1 MTYGDHLSMMPRT
14 REQFNLYCVNLGYTA
29 KDPHIGELWDRHSDL
44 TRNYPVYVSTKHF
57 DPVDI
62 MDNGKLQPDG
72 ISKSSRDHM
81 PIIGDK
87 RKWKNVMIPS
97 ATLAIVQADS
107 RCFKGGTSSKTPSSR
122 FSRTTSSSRSSD
134 GMRPNIPEND
144 TPSQEAIERLVVQ
157 EDKEPKERKENPSRR
172 TYKNSSKPKP
182 YAIVADPYNVV
193 TGLLAINEH
202 SRMCCTTELLH
213 TSRDDVRYHGLCG
226 EIVVRCSKGKAC
238 THWHQGKYIFHSQTP
253 VSIASIAESHEL
265 DDSLRLKWI
274 KFMPKKEYK
283 ANILHAVGESV
294 TTAMPAETER
304 FLTVLGAKTRSATVR
319 REYRKHIVIPIL
331 DRMQVEEEVRI
342 YDKYAHQEGNA
353 FTYDACHSSVR
364 MAVLYKGS

>member
-1 MTYGDHLSMMPRT
+1 MSYGDHVRLMPRT
-14 REQFNLYCVNLGYTA
+14 REQFKLYCVNLGYTA
-29 KDPHIGELWDRHSDL
+29 KDPHIGELWDHHTDP
-44 TRNYPVYVSTKHF
+44 TRKRALYVSTKHF

-62 MDNGKLQPDG
+62 MDNGKLRVDG
-72 ISKSSRDHM
+72 ISQSSRDHM

-97 ATLAIVQADS
+97 ATLAIVQADP
-107 RCFKGGTSSKTPSSR
+107 RCFKGRTGSKTPSSR
-122 FSRTTSSSRSSD
+122 FSNTILDITSKASLSTQITSSSRSNDS
-134 GMRPNIPEND
+134 MRPNIREND
-144 TPSQEAIERLVVQ
+144 TSPQEAIERLVVQ
-157 EDKEPKERKENPSRR
+157 EDKEPKESKENPRRR
-172 TYKNSSKPKP
+172 TYENSSKPKP

-202 SRMCCTTELLH
+202 ARMCCTELLH
-213 TSRDDVRYHGLCG
+213 RSRDDVKYHGLCG
-226 EIVVRCSKGKAC
+226 EIVMRCSKGKAC
-238 THWHQGKYIFHSQTP
+238 THWHQGKYILHSQTP

-265 DDSLRLKWI
+265 NDSLRQKWI

-319 REYRKHIVIPIL
+319 REYRKHIIIVLAPST
-331 DRMQVEEEVRI
+331 VRNLSVSADI
-342 YDKYAHQEGNA
+342 AVVTDSP
-353 FTYDACHSSVR
+353 TACSTF
-364 MAVLYKGS
+364 AL